1 MNRSDLLRLPVRS
14 RKVAVITAC
23 VVIFL
28 VVVNLLMT
36 RQIVPYNN
44 TSETVMFIL
53 TVVVAYGIGS
63 WILLGYTKQ
72 AIRGLRAKS
81 RFINIMYWGV
91 TIIQFCLL
99 AILVFVIFNDSSRFP
114 VLSVYLISSFLA
126 LIIIGIISFKFFS

>member
-1 MNRSDLLRLPVRS
+1 MNKSGLITFPAS
-14 RKVAVITAC
+14 GRKVAVITAC

-28 VVVNLLMT
+28 VVVDLLMT

-72 AIRGLRAKS
+72 AIS
-81 RFINIMYWGV
+81 E
-91 TIIQFCLL
+91 
-99 AILVFVIFNDSSRFP
+99 
-114 VLSVYLISSFLA
+114 ISLH
-126 LIIIGIISFKFFS
+126 